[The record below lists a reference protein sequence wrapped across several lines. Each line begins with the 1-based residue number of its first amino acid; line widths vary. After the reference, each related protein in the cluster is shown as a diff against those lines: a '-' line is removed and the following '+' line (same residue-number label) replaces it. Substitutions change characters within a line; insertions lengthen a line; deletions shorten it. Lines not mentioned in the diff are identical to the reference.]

1 MEYPDRPPGRRPAV
15 LAARLLVAV
24 VAVAL
29 AAAGCS
35 QAKAKTTGL
44 AAGPPTTMT
53 LAAVAAV
60 VATSTTDAPST
71 APIATDP
78 AVTSPSTTAPAVTTP
93 PVTAAK
99 QWVTIAEFSGTGD
112 KEGNTFTI
120 TGAPARVV
128 YKASN
133 LFTLS
138 IDTGDSFNDTIIGT
152 CPAGG
157 CTQQG
162 AVHVLPGG
170 WYFHVTG
177 TVPATTYTV
186 TLQEFR

>member
-1 MEYPDRPPGRRPAV
+1 MESHDRPLGRRKALV
-15 LAARLLVAV
+15 AACVSVAV
-24 VAVAL
+24 VIVVAG
-29 AAAGCS
+29 GCA
-35 QAKAKTTGL
+35 QAKAKTADQATL
-44 AAGPPTTMT
+44 TPTTMT
-53 LAAVAAV
+53 V
-60 VATSTTDAPST
+60 VLIAGTSTTG
-71 APIATDP
+71 APIEAPAVTDP
-78 AVTSPSTTAPAVTTP
+78 VATSPSTTMPAVTAP
-93 PVTAAK
+93 PATAAK
-99 QWVTIAEFSGTGD
+99 QWVTVAEFSGTGD

-128 YKASN
+128 YKSSN
-133 LFTLS
+133 LFSLS
-138 IDTGDSFNDTIIGT
+138 IDTGDSFDDTVIGS

-177 TVPATTYTV
+177 TVPATTYSV

>member
-53 LAAVAAV
+53 LAAVAA
-60 VATSTTDAPST
+60 TSTSITDAPST
-71 APIATDP
+71 APIATGP
-78 AVTSPSTTAPAVTTP
+78 ALTTPSTTVPVATTP

-99 QWVTIAEFSGTGD
+99 QWVTVAEFSGTGD

-120 TGAPARVV
+120 TGAPARVL

-133 LFTLS
+133 LFSLN
-138 IDTGDSFNDTIIGT
+138 IDTGDSFDDTTIGS

-162 AVHVLPGG
+162 AVHVAPGG